1 MDLTFFKGIIT
12 GLLLSIPFGP
22 VGIYCM
28 EKALLKSPKN
38 GYISALGMITVDVI
52 YGITALFFISQVEE
66 TIIKYEMYLQI
77 LIGLFLIFVGWKKF
91 REQDKIK
98 GLEKRAEED
107 EVHENGP
114 CSKKTLKN
122 LGCCECSDATGG
134 LVKDYFTTFF
144 IALAN
149 ISSVLTIV
157 AIFTALKVYVGN
169 SYKVASVACLGIFL
183 GGATEWFITTYI
195 LSHFTKVLDEAK
207 LIKISRF
214 FGVLIFLFGIFIT
227 GSSFLK
233 IVIK

>member
-1 MDLTFFKGIIT
+1 MDLTFFKGIVT

-77 LIGLFLIFVGWKKF
+77 LIGIFLIFVGWKKF

-98 GLEKRAEED
+98 SLEKRVEED
-107 EVHENGP
+107 EIREGVA
-114 CSKKTLKN
+114 CKKNNKKSCT
-122 LGCCECSDATGG
+122 EYATSTQV
-134 LVKDYFTTFF
+134 LIKDYFTTFF

-169 SYKVASVACLGIFL
+169 SYKVASMACLGIFL

-207 LIKISRF
+207 LIKISRI
-214 FGVLIFLFGIFIT
+214 FGILIFIFGIFIT
-227 GSSFLK
+227 GTSLFK